1 LLQEKFKEVKK
12 QVFDSQD
19 VIENGSQSNTQLK
32 LLLTGL
38 KDLDG
43 ADSGV
48 KEFLQQAIDSL
59 DLNKKEKAVL
69 DVQSA
74 KDHIDR
80 ILNEFDITLEAIDS

>member
-1 LLQEKFKEVKK
+1 
-12 QVFDSQD
+12 
-19 VIENGSQSNTQLK
+19 
-32 LLLTGL
+32 
-38 KDLDG
+38 
-43 ADSGV
+43 
-48 KEFLQQAIDSL
+48 LQQAVDSL